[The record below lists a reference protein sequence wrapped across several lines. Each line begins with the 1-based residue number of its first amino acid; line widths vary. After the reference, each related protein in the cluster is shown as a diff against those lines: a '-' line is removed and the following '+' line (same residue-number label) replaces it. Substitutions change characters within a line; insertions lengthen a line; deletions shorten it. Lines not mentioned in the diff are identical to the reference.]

1 MPFMSVPFTL
11 LHLSDLHFG
20 PHCRFRG
27 QDMKR
32 LAEAVSQAVRSACEM
47 HDLGERVDLVVVTG
61 DVAEAA
67 RPPEYREAAA
77 FFGALGGALGLE
89 PARFV
94 FVPGNH
100 DVSWTR
106 CQRVHGDH
114 ADGIIDE
121 AERDRQV
128 HVEKFKFF
136 DGFLREV
143 YGHEREAID
152 GVTRLRHGA
161 WLYDVPSLGL
171 SLAALNSCERETDKV
186 HGGQLGATQ
195 AQRLMD
201 HWRQPARARQPVRI
215 VALHHNPV
223 ATVPA
228 NISYSLER
236 LVERAKTDALDADM
250 VEHFRAD
257 SFGIDDSG
265 YLHAIATDCQV
276 QLVLHGHHHASVR
289 HHAWNWT
296 KGGPGQTQ
304 ILSAGSWGLEQAHLP
319 ADEGVVV
326 HLVRV
331 EPERPALRSLLLRYE
346 PGLRQSGQVVPGAF
360 ATAHDG
366 VVELTLSLP
375 RGLPERKAA
384 PAPAPAVDSGL
395 VGAYRRAFAGTL
407 NQWDLAVGAH
417 HIGARP
423 PGDMPGLDDM
433 YQPLR
438 LAADVERG
446 MVRWPFAQD
455 RNPDEP
461 GAVIDPA
468 ALLAREQP
476 LIVRG
481 PAGAGKTTWLR
492 WTFRSLLDASKH
504 PDALPLFIE
513 LRALVRAWEGVPEK
527 DRTLD
532 GYLAIRLAAVMGE
545 GYRARLAE
553 AVPAW
558 LVAAEGPRPVLFIDG
573 WDEAG
578 SLGRDLREKL
588 LALLRLHPRVLAVVT
603 SRPYGQEPPTT
614 ADGFERLDVQPL
626 SDRDIAALTERFYR
640 EVYREPGPA
649 ASEACKRFLRALRA
663 APTARELAGS
673 PLLLTMMLAIH
684 RSRPLPDKRHHL
696 YRACI
701 DTLLSDRPERKQAE
715 GARAGRHVW
724 CPPDRDVRRR
734 AVQGLAYAMMSGDVR
749 ADAHGDSGTIAVS
762 PDEAARVLPDDW
774 DERNRHG
781 FLRWL
786 VEVAGL
792 LVDRSDDTLTFTHLS
807 FQEYLAAC
815 HLLDTADGVAPRL
828 DVCRERARAARWW
841 ETLRLWAA
849 ELHGR
854 NPGHL
859 TPVLEALVSGTIFD
873 GLSADPSEQQTAE
886 AAGFWLAGAMFAD
899 DTGADEAFAAW
910 TGRLAEHFYRR
921 DESWADQTARAWAAC
936 QSARR
941 QALSDRWSTALAR
954 CTWQPWLFAEDWQR
968 RAAINAHAVPGP
980 RAAAVLQSRD
990 AKHAS
995 VPEVLG
1001 LGRVWSG
1008 ATPWWPVQSLEVSLL
1023 RLWPG
1028 ARPLLGMRLQ
1038 RMSSLGASR
1047 ADMCAVTPGMLARSL
1062 SEDASRRNL
1071 ARSLAQRLAR
1081 DFARDLV
1088 RYSARD
1094 LARHFAGDSARY
1106 FTGDSARYLARDSAL
1121 DLVRYLA
1128 RDSARY
1134 LARDWARDFVRILA
1148 RDLDARA
1155 PYHFARDW
1163 AQVRARNWVGNVAR
1177 DWALP
1182 LAAPW
1187 VEDAVSYEYLSAL
1200 GQSSTRATVA
1210 HTRSEGEPLLELF
1223 GPACR
1228 ASLRQ
1233 APDTP
1238 ELTAALAAHAGT
1250 LDPLWPALARH
1261 IARCAT
1267 DEDRDLLEHLARHP
1281 DEREPPLSWGLQYYV
1296 RGDVLFFDGESY
1308 TSVTLDDLCAEAGID
1323 PPPYLEPM
1331 PDEID
1336 LDDAD

>member
-1 MPFMSVPFTL
+1 MSVPFTL

-32 LAEAVSQAVRSACEM
+32 LAEAVSRAVHGACET

-67 RPPEYREAAA
+67 RPPEYRDAAA

-106 CQRVHGDH
+106 CRRVYDDQ

-121 AERDRQV
+121 AERDRRV
-128 HVEKFKFF
+128 PVEKFEFF
-136 DGFLREV
+136 DKFLREV
-143 YGHEREAID
+143 YGQEREAID
-152 GVTRLRHGA
+152 GVTRLGHGA
-161 WLYDVPSLGL
+161 WLHEVPFLGL
-171 SLAALNSCERETDKV
+171 SLAALDSCERETHKV
-186 HGGQLGATQ
+186 HGGQLGETQ

-201 HWRQPARARQPVRI
+201 HWRQPGRARQPVRI

-223 ATVPA
+223 ATVPE
-228 NISYSLER
+228 NVSYSLGR
-236 LVERAKTDALDADM
+236 LVERAQADALDADM

-257 SFGIDDSG
+257 SFGIGNSG
-265 YLHAIATDCQV
+265 TLHAIATDCQV

-289 HHAWNWT
+289 RDAWNWT

-331 EPERPALRSLLLRYE
+331 EPGRPALRSLLLRYE
-346 PGLRQSGQVVPGAF
+346 PGLRQSGQVVPGTF
-360 ATAHDG
+360 APAPDG

-375 RGLPERKAA
+375 RDLPARKAA
-384 PAPAPAVDSGL
+384 PAPTPAVDSGL

-407 NQWDLAVGAH
+407 NHWDLAVGAH

-423 PGDMPGLDDM
+423 PGDMPCLDDM

-438 LAADVERG
+438 LAADAKRG
-446 MVRWPFAQD
+446 MARRAE
-455 RNPDEP
+455 EP
-461 GAVIDPA
+461 GAVIVPA
-468 ALLAREQP
+468 ALLARERP

-492 WTFRSLLDASKH
+492 WTFRRLLDASAH

-527 DRTLD
+527 ARSLD
-532 GYLAIRLAAVMGE
+532 GYLADRLAAVMGE

-558 LVAAEGPRPVLFIDG
+558 LAAAKGPRPLLFIDG

-578 SLGRDLREKL
+578 PLGRDLREKL
-588 LALLRLHPRVLAVVT
+588 LALLTLHPRVLAVVT
-603 SRPYGQEPPTT
+603 SRPYGQDPPTA
-614 ADGFERLDVQPL
+614 ADGFEPLDVQPL
-626 SDRDIAALTERFYR
+626 SNRDIAALTERFYR

-649 ASEACKRFLRALRA
+649 ASEACERFLRALQA
-663 APTARELAGS
+663 APTGRELAGS

-701 DTLLSDRPERKQAE
+701 DTLLSDRPEQKQAE
-715 GARAGRHVW
+715 GARTGHHVW
-724 CPPDRDVRRR
+724 RPADRDVRRR
-734 AVQGLAYAMMSGDVR
+734 AVQGLAYAMMSGDKR
-749 ADAHGDSGTIAVS
+749 EHALRGSGAIAVS

-774 DERNRHG
+774 DERDRHG

-792 LVDRSDDTLTFTHLS
+792 FVDRSDDTVTFTHLS

-815 HLLDTADGVAPRL
+815 HLLDTADGFAPRL
-828 DVCRERARAARWW
+828 DVCRERAHDAGWW

-849 ELHGR
+849 ELHSR
-854 NPGHL
+854 NPEHL
-859 TPVLEALVSGTIFD
+859 TPVLEALVSGTIF
-873 GLSADPSEQQTAE
+873 GGMSNAPQEQQRPE

-899 DTGADEAFAAW
+899 DTGLDEAFADW
-910 TGRLAEHFYRR
+910 TGRLAAHFYWR
-921 DESWADQTARAWAAC
+921 DESWAGQTASALAAC

-941 QALSDRWSTALAR
+941 QALGERWSAALAR
-954 CTWQPWLFAEDWQR
+954 CTWQAWLFAEDWRQH
-968 RAAINAHAVPGP
+968 AAIEADAAPGP
-980 RAAAVLQSRD
+980 RAAAVLQSLD
-990 AKHAS
+990 ATHANG
-995 VPEVLG
+995 PEVLG

-1023 RLWPG
+1023 RLYPG

-1047 ADMCAVTPGMLARSL
+1047 ADLCAAMPAMLTHAL
-1062 SEDASRRNL
+1062 SEDASARGVTRDL
-1071 ARSLAQRLAR
+1071 ARDFVRDLAQDWTRDLARDWTRDLARGVAR
-1081 DFARDLV
+1081 DFARDWARGV
-1088 RYSARD
+1088 ARDFARNSARD
-1094 LARHFAGDSARY
+1094 WVRAWARDWARHS
-1106 FTGDSARYLARDSAL
+1106 
-1121 DLVRYLA
+1121 A

-1134 LARDWARDFVRILA
+1134 LARYLVGTWARKFDRDLARDLARDFARDSARDFVQR
-1148 RDLDARA
+1148 
-1155 PYHFARDW
+1155 
-1163 AQVRARNWVGNVAR
+1163 
-1177 DWALP
+1177 WALP
-1182 LAAPW
+1182 VAARW
-1187 VEDAVSYEYLSAL
+1187 VENAVTYEYLSAL
-1200 GQSSTRATVA
+1200 GQSATRAAVA
-1210 HTRSEGEPLLELF
+1210 HARSEGEPLLALL

-1228 ASLRQ
+1228 ASLQQ

-1238 ELTAALAAHAGT
+1238 ELTEALAAHDGT

-1267 DEDRDLLEHLARHP
+1267 DADRELLEHLARHP
-1281 DEREPPLSWGLQYYV
+1281 EEREPPLSWGLQYYV
-1296 RGDVLFFDGESY
+1296 RGDVLFFEGEAY

-1336 LDDAD
+1336 LDDAE